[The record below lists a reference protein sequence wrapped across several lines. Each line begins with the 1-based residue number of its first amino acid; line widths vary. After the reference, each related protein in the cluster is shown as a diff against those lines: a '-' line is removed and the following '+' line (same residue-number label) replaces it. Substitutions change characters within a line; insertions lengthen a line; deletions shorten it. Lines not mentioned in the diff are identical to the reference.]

1 MFTINAK
8 TVKILNGKKLS
19 TIIEKYQIDIFNF
32 IDNNGEEMSNSAYK
46 ALKNKK
52 VNLEM
57 LKNDPNYDF
66 MLKVDNFIACC
77 IFDY

>member
-19 TIIEKYQIDIFNF
+19 TIIEKYQFDIFNF
-32 IDNNGEEMSNSAYK
+32 IDNNGEEMSNNVYK

-57 LKNDPNYDF
+57 LKISN
-66 MLKVDNFIACC
+66 
-77 IFDY
+77 

>member
-19 TIIEKYQIDIFNF
+19 TIIKKYQFDIFNF
-32 IDNNGEEMSNSAYK
+32 IDNNGEEMSNNAYK

>member
-19 TIIEKYQIDIFNF
+19 TIIEKYQFDIFNF
-32 IDNNGEEMSNSAYK
+32 IDNNGEEMSNNAYK

-77 IFDY
+77 IFNY

>member
-32 IDNNGEEMSNSAYK
+32 IDNNGEEMSNNAYK

>member
-19 TIIEKYQIDIFNF
+19 TIIEKYQFDIFNF